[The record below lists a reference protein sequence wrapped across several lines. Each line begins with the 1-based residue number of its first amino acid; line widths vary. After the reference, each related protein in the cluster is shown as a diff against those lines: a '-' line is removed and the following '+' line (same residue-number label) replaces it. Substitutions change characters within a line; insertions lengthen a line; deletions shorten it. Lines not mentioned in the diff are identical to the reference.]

1 MHELILVSALWL
13 TPEETIFG
21 RTASNGTFKMKTP
34 RHAIFIAGAGGIG
47 RAAGLLLQKLVK
59 PSEAGFEAEI
69 WIGDISQRAVDEA
82 LRFIAA
88 GSPAKRLHGV
98 LMPKEGADDGFI
110 QALKSCKVLL
120 DCLPGSQ
127 APRMARLAREYGL
140 HYANL
145 TEYVHE
151 TDEIRKIA
159 EGAETGF
166 ILQTGLAP
174 GFIGVLAMH
183 LIHEFREKFGG
194 AKELEYVSM
203 KVGALTGSAN
213 PPHFYGFT
221 WSTIGVATEY
231 VKDAIVIR
239 DFKTTNLPSL
249 SEYEQLII
257 DGVHYEADLTS
268 GGAADLPEALAGF
281 AKKLDYK
288 TIRWPGHYEW
298 VQQQLTLVPPGEDQ
312 AKALEARMLEQIPV
326 CEDDVV
332 VIQAYVTAL
341 DGHGQLRL
349 HGKNYRIGPKIIGN
363 QVLRAIQTTTAA
375 PLVECARMLL
385 TDKYK
390 GIVLQSQLD
399 TTAFLNGPFVKAI
412 YGGGNEK

>member
-1 MHELILVSALWL
+1 
-13 TPEETIFG
+13 
-21 RTASNGTFKMKTP
+21 MKTP
-34 RHAIFIAGAGGIG
+34 HHSIFIAGAGGIG
-47 RAAGLLLQKLVK
+47 RAAGLLLQKLVS
-59 PSEAGFEAEI
+59 PDDAGFEAEI

-82 LRFIAA
+82 VAFIAA
-88 GSPAKRLHGV
+88 GAAPKNLHGV
-98 LMPKEGADDGFI
+98 LMPREGSDENLEK
-110 QALKSCKVLL
+110 ALRSSEVLL

-127 APRMARLAREYGL
+127 APRMARLARQFGL

-151 TDEIRKIA
+151 TEEIRQIA

-174 GFIGVLAMH
+174 GFVGVLAMH
-183 LIHEFREKFGG
+183 LLHEFRAKFGG
-194 AKELEYVSM
+194 ATEVEYISM
-203 KVGALTGSAN
+203 KVGALTESAN

-231 VKDAIVIR
+231 VKDALVIR

-249 SEYEQLII
+249 SEYEQLVI
-257 DGVHYEADLTS
+257 DGVRYEADLTS

-281 AKKLDYK
+281 VRRLDYK

-298 VQQQLTLVPPGEDQ
+298 VQQQLKSVAEGADQ
-312 AKALEARMLEQIPV
+312 ANALEAKMLEQVPV
-326 CEDDVV
+326 CEDDLV
-332 VIQAYVTAL
+332 VIQAFVVAR
-341 DGHGQLRL
+341 DGKGQLRQ
-349 HGKNYRIGPKIIGN
+349 HGKNYRIGPMEIGN

-385 TDKYK
+385 TGKYK
-390 GIVLQSQLD
+390 GVVLQSQLD
-399 TTAFLNGPFVKAI
+399 AAAFLKGPFVKAV
-412 YGGGNEK
+412 YGG